1 MNFRPNLT
9 YFVNHALGVIAL
21 DNIMKNITWILLR
34 RCTRVLI
41 LGMVVLGLAGCVS
54 GGNRP
59 VQLLSSDDPVYAPLA
74 KSQGVQGYVIIE
86 YTVSIDGQ
94 VLNPVV
100 VESEPLGVFDTSAMI
115 SIASWV
121 YKPMIK
127 NGEAQQAEK
136 IRSRLEYRLGESERY
151 KGL

>member
-1 MNFRPNLT
+1 
-9 YFVNHALGVIAL
+9 
-21 DNIMKNITWILLR
+21 MKSVTWIFLSK
-34 RCTRVLI
+34 CTRVLI
-41 LGMVVLGLAGCVS
+41 LGMLVLGLSGCMS

-59 VQLLSSDDPVYAPLA
+59 VQLLSSNDPVYPPLA

-86 YTVSIDGQ
+86 YTVSTDGQ
-94 VLNPVV
+94 VLNPVI
-100 VESEPLGVFDTSAMI
+100 VESRPPGVFDSSAMI

-127 NGEAQQAEK
+127 NGEVLAAEK

-151 KGL
+151 EGL

>member
-1 MNFRPNLT
+1 
-9 YFVNHALGVIAL
+9 
-21 DNIMKNITWILLR
+21 MKNITWILQR
-34 RCTRVLI
+34 QCMRMLI
-41 LGMVVLGLAGCVS
+41 PGMMVLGLAACMS

-59 VQLLSSDDPVYAPLA
+59 VQLLSSNDPVYPTLA

-86 YTVSIDGQ
+86 YTVSTDGQ

-100 VESEPLGVFDTSAMI
+100 VESEPAGVFDSSAMI

-127 NGEAQQAEK
+127 NGEVLAAEK

-151 KGL
+151 EGL